1 MVKETSNNNVMMMAI
16 VGAAAFVLGLI
27 IGLPVLGWWLF
38 PVEWVNAGPADL
50 GPTSKTEYVQLVAD
64 SFVVTGDAAKAQ
76 ERMAKLGPDANQ
88 VLEAALTSSTG
99 VDQLR
104 LTQLAAAVGV
114 VPGTGGTTEPGTD
127 TTTQPSGPL
136 AMLQGLLPVCA
147 AVVLLLVVVGGGV
160 FLYMRFAGG
169 TSRGSTPAKPR
180 PEVTQ
185 GTMAER
191 VETPPEVAAAAGAE
205 PVTTFKTTYMLGND
219 LFDESFSIDDQQGD
233 FLGECGVGIG
243 ETIGVGDPK
252 RVTAFE
258 VWLFDKNDIRTV
270 TKVVMSE
277 HAYNDEG
284 LKSKLA
290 AKGEPVMAKSDGTI
304 EMETATLKVQ
314 ARIVDMQYGS
324 GALPTNSFFQQ
335 ITLEISAWK
344 KSDL

>member
-1 MVKETSNNNVMMMAI
+1 V
-16 VGAAAFVLGLI
+16 VLQ
-27 IGLPVLGWWLF
+27 
-38 PVEWVNAGPADL
+38 D
-50 GPTSKTEYVQLVAD
+50 
-64 SFVVTGDAAKAQ
+64 
-76 ERMAKLGPDANQ
+76 
-88 VLEAALTSSTG
+88 ALTSSTG

-104 LTQLAAAVGV
+104 LTQLAAAVGTV
-114 VPGTGGTTEPGTD
+114 PNPGDGTTPGTG
-127 TTTQPSGPL
+127 TTQPSGPL

-169 TSRGSTPAKPR
+169 MPRSTAPAKPK

-191 VETPPEVAAAAGAE
+191 VETPPAVVAEAGAE

-277 HAYNDEG
+277 HAFNDEG

-290 AKGEPVMAKSDGTI
+290 AKGEPVMAKGDGTI

-314 ARIVDMQYGS
+314 ARVVDMQYGS

>member
-1 MVKETSNNNVMMMAI
+1 MNLSSENTKTAL
-16 VGAAAFVLGLI
+16 VGAGAFLVGLI

-38 PVEWVNAGPADL
+38 PVEWEDASPAHLSDAN
-50 GPTSKTEYVQLVAD
+50 KADYVQMVAD
-64 SFVVTGDAAKAQ
+64 SLAATNDLAKAQ
-76 ERMAKLGPDANQ
+76 ERMLKLGPDAGQNLQ
-88 VLEAALTSSTG
+88 DTLAASAG
-99 VDQLR
+99 PENMR
-104 LTQLAAAVGV
+104 LSILQAAVGANL
-114 VPGTGGTTEPGTD
+114 PAPTGEEA
-127 TTTQPSGPL
+127 QPASGPL
-136 AMLQGLLPVCA
+136 AMVQGLLPICA
-147 AVVLLLVVVGGGV
+147 AIVLLLAVVGGGIFV
-160 FLYMRFAGG
+160 YRRLQTNSAGQA
-169 TSRGSTPAKPR
+169 AKPR

-185 GTMAER
+185 GTVAER
-191 VETPPEVAAAAGAE
+191 VETPADITAEAGAE

-233 FLGECGVGIG
+233 FLGECGVSIG

-277 HAYNDEG
+277 HAFNDEG

-290 AKGEPVMAKSDGTI
+290 AKGEPVQARSDGII

-335 ITLEISAWK
+335 LTLEISAWK

>member
-1 MVKETSNNNVMMMAI
+1 MVNLSSENTKTAI
-16 VGAAAFVLGLI
+16 VGAAAFVIGLI

-38 PVEWVNAGPADL
+38 PVEWKDAGPQELSLASQTD
-50 GPTSKTEYVQLVAD
+50 YVQLVAD
-64 SFVVTGDAAKAQ
+64 SFASTADLATAQ
-76 ERMAKLGPDANQ
+76 TRMAKLGPNASVVLQNAINAATGPDA
-88 VLEAALTSSTG
+88 
-99 VDQLR
+99 LR
-104 LTQLAAAVGV
+104 LTILQQAVG
-114 VPGTGGTTEPGTD
+114 PSLPAPTGDGTA
-127 TTTQPSGPL
+127 SGQTSIL
-136 AMLQGLLPVCA
+136 STLLPLCA
-147 AVVLLLVVVGGGV
+147 AVVLLLAIVAGGV
-160 FLYMRFAGG
+160 FVFRQM
-169 TSRGSTPAKPR
+169 RGSSAAGQPAKPR

-185 GTMAER
+185 GTVAER
-191 VETPPEVAAAAGAE
+191 VDTPAAISAEAGAE

-233 FLGECGVGIG
+233 FLGECGVSIG

-277 HAYNDEG
+277 HAFNDEG

-290 AKGEPVMAKSDGTI
+290 AKGEPVMARSDGMI

-324 GALPTNSFFQQ
+324 GALPNNSFFQQ
-335 ITLEISAWK
+335 LTLEISAWK